1 MKKLLVL
8 AWAGAA
14 LLSGGML
21 RAENILLSTRNSSL
35 LLTAEKGK
43 TPLFQYFGARV
54 ASPDDILASGAA
66 FGDAAYPQ
74 FGAQCYREVAIQATH
89 GDGSMSLELAVESVS
104 RDRRDGSETTAIAMK
119 DKHYPFFV
127 TLFYKT
133 YDDCEVIE
141 TWTEISHTEKKPV
154 TLYRF
159 ASAYMPVRRGDTWL
173 THFHGTWGAECYLHE
188 EPLTDGMKVLK
199 NKDGVRNTQR
209 DNPSLMISLDG
220 RPRELTGRVIGG
232 TLAWAGNYRITRRW
246 PTISILILTT
256 YDEDDYAFG
265 GLDAGASGFLLK
277 DVTKHNLIDAV
288 HAIAN
293 GDAILTPRIT
303 RQVLERGVPHPTS
316 SQRQQEMRKAFD
328 ALTPRQR
335 EICALISEGLINEEI
350 ANQLTVEPAS
360 VKRAVTRILATLGLR
375 NRTQIAIG
383 WFKAGM

>member
-188 EPLTDGMKVLK
+188 EPLTDGMKVLMMILSLF
-199 NKDGVRNTQR
+199 KDYRPFALFSLLGLLLCVVGLLFGV
-209 DNPSLMISLDG
+209 PVIW
-220 RPRELTGRVIGG
+220 EFAHTGLVPKLP
-232 TLAWAGNYRITRRW
+232 TALLAVAFIFLGML
-246 PTISILILTT
+246 SFSCGLILDTVVK
-256 YDEDDYAFG
+256 
-265 GLDAGASGFLLK
+265 GARK
-277 DVTKHNLIDAV
+277 
-288 HAIAN
+288 
-293 GDAILTPRIT
+293 
-303 RQVLERGVPHPTS
+303 QYELE
-316 SQRQQEMRKAFD
+316 
-328 ALTPRQR
+328 
-335 EICALISEGLINEEI
+335 
-350 ANQLTVEPAS
+350 
-360 VKRAVTRILATLGLR
+360 VTRIYEECGKTTHA
-375 NRTQIAIG
+375 
-383 WFKAGM
+383 

>member
-89 GDGSMSLELAVESVS
+89 GDGS
-104 RDRRDGSETTAIAMK
+104 I
-119 DKHYPFFV
+119 V

-188 EPLTDGMKVLK
+188 
-199 NKDGVRNTQR
+199 
-209 DNPSLMISLDG
+209 
-220 RPRELTGRVIGG
+220 
-232 TLAWAGNYRITRRW
+232 
-246 PTISILILTT
+246 
-256 YDEDDYAFG
+256 
-265 GLDAGASGFLLK
+265 
-277 DVTKHNLIDAV
+277 
-288 HAIAN
+288 
-293 GDAILTPRIT
+293 
-303 RQVLERGVPHPTS
+303 
-316 SQRQQEMRKAFD
+316 
-328 ALTPRQR
+328 
-335 EICALISEGLINEEI
+335 
-350 ANQLTVEPAS
+350 
-360 VKRAVTRILATLGLR
+360 
-375 NRTQIAIG
+375 
-383 WFKAGM
+383 

>member
-188 EPLTDGMKVLK
+188 EPLTDGMKVLLVDDVMTAGTAVREVIPK
-199 NKDGVRNTQR
+199 LKAEANVEVVGLVLSVDRMEKTKDSDLSAVKAV
-209 DNPSLMISLDG
+209 
-220 RPRELTGRVIGG
+220 E
-232 TLAWAGNYRITRRW
+232 A
-246 PTISILILTT
+246 
-256 YDEDDYAFG
+256 EFG
-265 GLDAGASGFLLK
+265 FPVL
-277 DVTKHNLIDAV
+277 
-288 HAIAN
+288 AIAN
-293 GDAILTPRIT
+293 VREI
-303 RQVLERGVPHPTS
+303 
-316 SQRQQEMRKAFD
+316 FD
-328 ALTPRQR
+328 AAAKMKNADSTPLLSHDIQQR
-335 EICALISEGLINEEI
+335 AAAYLEEYG
-350 ANQLTVEPAS
+350 A
-360 VKRAVTRILATLGLR
+360 
-375 NRTQIAIG
+375 
-383 WFKAGM
+383 

>member
-199 NKDGVRNTQR
+199 NKDGVIARIHEAAKYL
-209 DNPSLMISLDG
+209 PLDRLCLSPQCG
-220 RPRELTGRVIGG
+220 FASCEIGNKLTEAQQWAK
-232 TLAWAGNYRITRRW
+232 LA
-246 PTISILILTT
+246 LV
-256 YDEDDYAFG
+256 
-265 GLDAGASGFLLK
+265 K
-277 DVTKHNLIDAV
+277 
-288 HAIAN
+288 
-293 GDAILTPRIT
+293 
-303 RQVLERGVPHPTS
+303 
-316 SQRQQEMRKAFD
+316 
-328 ALTPRQR
+328 
-335 EICALISEGLINEEI
+335 EI
-350 ANQLTVEPAS
+350 AEEVW
-360 VKRAVTRILATLGLR
+360 G
-375 NRTQIAIG
+375 
-383 WFKAGM
+383 

>member
-104 RDRRDGSETTAIAMK
+104 RDRRDGSETTAIDMK

-232 TLAWAGNYRITRRW
+232 TLAWAGNYRIALDNDNTH
-246 PTISILILTT
+246 TT
-256 YDEDDYAFG
+256 HLF
-265 GLDAGASGFLLK
+265 AG
-277 DVTKHNLIDAV
+277 
-288 HAIAN
+288 
-293 GDAILTPRIT
+293 
-303 RQVLERGVPHPTS
+303 
-316 SQRQQEMRKAFD
+316 
-328 ALTPRQR
+328 
-335 EICALISEGLINEEI
+335 INEEQSQYTLQPREVFTTPVFAFTFSDEGKSGVSRNI
-350 ANQLTVEPAS
+350 HRWARLHRLNHGTELRDVLLNSWEGVYFKVNQEGMDRMMAD
-360 VKRAVTRILATLGLR
+360 LADLGGELFVMDD
-375 NRTQIAIG
+375 G
-383 WFKAGM
+383 WFGDKYPRNNGETSLGDWTVCREKLP